1 MSRASGVNAAAILR
15 VMTSPF
21 LPLDTVAGFDA
32 ALTRSTHEPILIF
45 KHSPTCGISA
55 MAHADLAE
63 WIARRVPLP
72 VYVVLVRQQREVS
85 AAIAAHFALRHESP
99 QVLLVEGGQVRWHGS
114 HFRVTPGDIEAAL
127 ARLSRASLVP

>member
-1 MSRASGVNAAAILR
+1 MRSADVNAAAILR

-21 LPLDTVAGFDA
+21 LPLDTAANLDA

-55 MAHADLAE
+55 MAHADLVE
-63 WIARRVPLP
+63 WVERGARLP

-85 AAIAAHFALRHESP
+85 AAIAARFSLRHESP
-99 QVLLVEGGQVRWHGS
+99 QVLLVEAGQVRWHAS
-114 HFRVTPGDIEAAL
+114 HFRVTPADIEAAL